1 MQAVYLAVLAAND
14 SSWSS
19 WAKWHLK
26 INNTWQI
33 HYSVVTSLWNIFPK
47 AVFALQKYPGVFRYK
62 TLLVSWREW
71 LLKMLIPITRSWE
84 LKKKRGTTKI
94 PDWLLE
100 GPDTNE
106 TIFPS
111 PARADRRR
119 NGSEREDTKLPG
131 TFICALPGWV
141 WLCVMWGN
149 DHDCRRVFMLKCLCL
164 LGPAAEWLWSGY
176 QQGGE
181 KENEEN
187 DIFNSLLPFDGCN
200 LRFVCSVW
208 KLFLLLCFSV
218 KFCYLWS
225 FVIYMFNV

>member
-33 HYSVVTSLWNIFPK
+33 HYSVVTSLRNIFPK

-62 TLLVSWREW
+62 TPLVSWREW
-71 LLKMLIPITRSWE
+71 LLTMLILITRSWE

-141 WLCVMWGN
+141 WLYVMWGN

-164 LGPAAEWLWSGY
+164 LGPSLR
-176 QQGGE
+176 QQMSDFDLAISKVE
-181 KENEEN
+181 KRKMRKMTFLIACFHLRDATWGLYVLYEN
-187 DIFNSLLPFDGCN
+187 
-200 LRFVCSVW
+200 
-208 KLFLLLCFSV
+208 FS
-218 KFCYLWS
+218 
-225 FVIYMFNV
+225 